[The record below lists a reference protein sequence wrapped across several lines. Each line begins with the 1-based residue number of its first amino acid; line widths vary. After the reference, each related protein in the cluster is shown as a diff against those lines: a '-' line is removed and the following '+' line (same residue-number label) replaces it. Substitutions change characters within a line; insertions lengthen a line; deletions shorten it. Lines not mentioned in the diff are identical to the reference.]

1 MWNWFRSRKIKTRAS
16 VERIGGSHQVV
27 VQAWGS
33 AYYYVVFAQKTTL
46 NSIFGNENS
55 LHRIAVLGS
64 VLAARAL
71 IGRDGVVANKKNN

>member
-1 MWNWFRSRKIKTRAS
+1 MWNWFRSRKIKPERAS

-27 VQAWGS
+27 AQARGS

-46 NSIFGNENS
+46 NSIF
-55 LHRIAVLGS
+55 AVLGS

-71 IGRDGVVANKKNN
+71 IGRDGVVAKKNRKLALTT